1 MRDSFDGQDARHSA
15 LSAWIPQSGSGS
27 LGAGA
32 AAGTGAGA
40 AVLGASRASARMTS
54 DEAREEH
61 GASIATVRWLAVGH
75 IAGGLCGALAGLI
88 VWLTAHSSTPLVGVA
103 AGLAVTLAG
112 AVTFLLAAAWHTDT
126 RRAIRLLL
134 PLVDV
139 VACVAIL
146 TRTGPGALALTL
158 FLVPA
163 CVATVTLSWRSGAA
177 ITALDI
183 ALFVVVNVLRDP
195 VMDRWVP
202 SALLLAGVSS
212 LLAFAYGVFAAQ
224 MARGMEILERQNE
237 RLRAQRDQQ
246 NAEQQ
251 RLLEGLNLMEEA
263 QARLEQERAL
273 INAQVAEL
281 TAVAYRLA
289 EGDMSVARALRP
301 GMSGSLDVLSGALL
315 RLSHQL
321 FGALGAQHMSLAQKR
336 QLDILAASL
345 RDQTALLAAAET
357 TLRDLDASAR
367 ALVGEVQRVQRGSGE
382 LPGLDRHA
390 LFQALRGVEQRAMEQ
405 AANTEVLSSR
415 MVQARGRQAELEAET
430 RRAAQAMAEG
440 AFNPAASYSGSY
452 PGMVAGGLES
462 SGLFARE
469 AMGAPATPSWPHF
482 PPGR

>member
-1 MRDSFDGQDARHSA
+1 MRDSFDGQDARRSA
-15 LSAWIPQSGSGS
+15 HSAWIPQGGTGS
-27 LGAGA
+27 LSGGMTPSAPA
-32 AAGTGAGA
+32 AAVTR
-40 AVLGASRASARMTS
+40 LGAQMAG

-61 GASIATVRWLAVGH
+61 GANIATMRWLAVGH
-75 IAGGLCGALAGLI
+75 VAGGLCGAIAGLI
-88 VWLTAHSSTPLVGVA
+88 VWLTTRGSTPLVGVA
-103 AGLAVTLAG
+103 AGLAVALAG
-112 AVTFLLAAAWHTDT
+112 AVTFLLAATWRAEV
-126 RRAIRLLL
+126 RRVVRLLL

-139 VACVAIL
+139 AACVIIL
-146 TRTGPGALALTL
+146 TWTGPSALALTL

-163 CVATVTLSWRSGAA
+163 CVATVALSWRSGAA

-183 ALFVVVNVLRDP
+183 ALFVVVNVIREP
-195 VMDRWVP
+195 GMDSWVP

-237 RLRAQRDQQ
+237 RLRLQRDQQ
-246 NAEQQ
+246 NVEQQ
-251 RLLEGLNLMEEA
+251 RLLEGLNLMEET
-263 QARLEQERAL
+263 QARLEQERGL

-289 EGDMSVARALRP
+289 EGDMNIARTLRP

-315 RLSHQL
+315 RMSQMV
-321 FGALGAQHMSLAQKR
+321 AGAQGAQQMSLAQKR
-336 QLDILAASL
+336 QLDFLAASL
-345 RDQTALLAAAET
+345 RDQTALLMAAET

-367 ALVGEVQRVQRGSGE
+367 ALVGEVQRVERGSGE

-405 AANTEVLSSR
+405 AANTGVLSSR
-415 MVQARGRQAELEAET
+415 LAQARGRQAELEAET

-440 AFNPAASYSGSY
+440 AFNPAMSFAGSY
-452 PGMVAGGLES
+452 PGMAAGGLDS
-462 SGLFARE
+462 SGLFARQ
-469 AMGAPATPSWPHF
+469 AMGAPATPSWPNF